1 MDWILIGKLIVWA
14 LVGWFAGSLA
24 ARLVTRSRE
33 GYGGWTHLL
42 IGMLGAIVGGLLFGV
57 LRIDFGLSQITVSM
71 ADLVSAFIG
80 ALVCV
85 GLWALWRRRSA
96 A

>member
-14 LVGWFAGSLA
+14 LVGFAAGTLA
-24 ARLVTRSRE
+24 GRLVTRSRE

-42 IGMLGAIVGGLLFGV
+42 IGMLGAIVGGLLFGF

-71 ADLVSAFIG
+71 ADLVLAFIG

-85 GLWALWRRRSA
+85 GVCTLGRRRA
-96 A
+96 GG

>member
-14 LVGWFAGSLA
+14 LVGFAAGTLA
-24 ARLVTRSRE
+24 GRLVTRSRE

-42 IGMLGAIVGGLLFGV
+42 IGMLGAIVGGLLFGF

-80 ALVCV
+80 SLVCV
-85 GLWALWRRRSA
+85 GVWALWRRRA
-96 A
+96 GG

>member
-1 MDWILIGKLIVWA
+1 MDWILVGKLIVWA
-14 LVGWFAGSLA
+14 LVGFVAGTLA
-24 ARLVTRSRE
+24 GRLATRSRE
-33 GYGGWTHLL
+33 GYGSWTHLL
-42 IGMLGAIVGGLLFGV
+42 IGMLGAIVGGLLFGF

-80 ALVCV
+80 SLVCV
-85 GLWALWRRRSA
+85 GLWTLWRRRSA

>member
-14 LVGWFAGSLA
+14 LVGFAAGTLA
-24 ARLVTRSRE
+24 GRLVTRSRE
-33 GYGGWTHLL
+33 GYGGWMHLL
-42 IGMLGAIVGGLLFGV
+42 IGMLGAIVGGLLFGF

-80 ALVCV
+80 SLVCV
-85 GLWALWRRRSA
+85 GVWTLWRRRA
-96 A
+96 GG

>member
-24 ARLVTRSRE
+24 ARLVTRRRE

-42 IGMLGAIVGGLLFGV
+42 IGMLGAIVGGLLFGF

-80 ALVCV
+80 ALVCI
-85 GLWALWRRRSA
+85 GAWTLWRRRGSA
-96 A
+96 

>member
-24 ARLVTRSRE
+24 ARLVTRRRE

-42 IGMLGAIVGGLLFGV
+42 IGMVGAVVGGLLFGF

-71 ADLVSAFIG
+71 ADLVAAFIG
-80 ALVCV
+80 SLVCI
-85 GLWALWRRRSA
+85 GLWVLWRRRGA

>member
-14 LVGWFAGSLA
+14 LVGFAAGTLA

-33 GYGGWTHLL
+33 GYGGWAHLL
-42 IGMLGAIVGGLLFGV
+42 IGMLGAIVGGLLFGF
-57 LRIDFGLSQITVSM
+57 LRIDFGLSQITVTM

-80 ALVCV
+80 SLVCM
-85 GLWALWRRRSA
+85 GAWALWRRRA
-96 A
+96 GR